1 MLTHSKASAEMADMV
16 NKVFLLTEKS
26 LLITPH
32 CITLHERIDR
42 TCVYI

>member
-1 MLTHSKASAEMADMV
+1 MLTHSKASAEMAGMV